1 MRVGDVPDDAVLPR
15 TEDVNEGFTVRG
27 EDPSGVFAGTNLE
40 GEISAV
46 MLRAAKERFWRRNL
60 QAGVKEEDEAMPSVE
75 DEAIPSI
82 EKGGAATSEG
92 ETDAMTDRDDETDES
107 RQTPRRKRR
116 AVSPTFTPVVSA
128 DDDRSYA
135 LLRPAARR
143 IMGRLDDTLTI
154 LHNQR
159 VAGLGN
165 MYESSASDGDE
176 TDAEGR
182 PSSVPKSPPLP
193 STPRPPRY
201 RGGRPKQLQV
211 PQDAESEQEMMIRLA
226 REGKRKMPTFSRD
239 GSESAKDQEAE
250 QEMKTRLAR
259 EGKRKMPTLSQN
271 SPEPVET
278 SRSRS
283 RSVSRGRRSISASS
297 RAGSAKSGSRG
308 SRGSSASY
316 EADRESRLAR
326 WGLRNWRDVMGA
338 AALAGFSPA
347 VIARATQRCATL
359 FGEEMTMHTWYPSA
373 ASEPGGMETMR
384 YVPGGLLASS
394 SDEDEADDELEQL
407 RVVSRQSSVMPAR
420 DSSPEP
426 ESETPAS
433 RRSRS
438 GTPAVRLCPHPGCPR
453 SVNPFTRKANF
464 ERHINTV
471 HGGSLR
477 PTPPGPRSRS
487 GTPAALLCPHPG
499 CPRSIDPFTRKLN
512 FERHINTVHGG
523 SLRPTAFSGPSTSP
537 GRRSRSG
544 TPGAAHFC
552 HYPNCPRAVEGFA
565 KRTNLARHLQA
576 VHGKRAAEFTD
587 DEGDSSDEMDG
598 GVHVDRFLKPI
609 KIRKGWRADDSQR
622 RLGRMNKKAR
632 AASEELD
639 SFWGNASPG

>member
-1 MRVGDVPDDAVLPR
+1 MRVEDVPDDAVLPR

-46 MLRAAKERFWRRNL
+46 MLRVTKERFCRRDL
-60 QAGVKEEDEAMPSVE
+60 QACVKDEDEAMPSVE
-75 DEAIPSI
+75 DEVIQSI

-92 ETDAMTDRDDETDES
+92 ETDATGARDDETDEP

-143 IMGRLDDTLTI
+143 IMGRLDDTLAI

-182 PSSVPKSPPLP
+182 PSPAPKSPSLP

-201 RGGRPKQLQV
+201 RGGRPKKVQV
-211 PQDAESEQEMMIRLA
+211 SRNGETEQEMKVRLA
-226 REGKRKMPTFSRD
+226 REGKRKLPTLSRD
-239 GSESAKDQEAE
+239 GSESAKDHEAE
-250 QEMKTRLAR
+250 QEKKLRLAR
-259 EGKRKMPTLSQN
+259 EGKKKMPTLSQDV
-271 SPEPVET
+271 PEPVET
-278 SRSRS
+278 NRSRS
-283 RSVSRGRRSISASS
+283 RSVSRGRRSMSAGSQASS
-297 RAGSAKSGSRG
+297 ARSGSRA
-308 SRGSSASY
+308 SRGSGVLY
-316 EADRESRLAR
+316 EIDRENRLAR

-359 FGEEMTMHTWYPSA
+359 FGEEMTMHTLYPSA
-373 ASEPGGMETMR
+373 ASEPAGMETMR

-394 SDEDEADDELEQL
+394 SDENEAEDELEQL
-407 RVVSRQSSVMPAR
+407 RVVSRRSSVMPGG

-438 GTPAVRLCPHPGCPR
+438 GTPA
-453 SVNPFTRKANF
+453 
-464 ERHINTV
+464 
-471 HGGSLR
+471 
-477 PTPPGPRSRS
+477 
-487 GTPAALLCPHPG
+487 ALLCPHPG
-499 CPRSIDPFTRKLN
+499 CPRSVDPFTRKSN

-523 SLRPTAFSGPSTSP
+523 SLRPTAFSAPSAPSTP

-565 KRTNLARHLQA
+565 KRTNLVRHLQA

-587 DEGDSSDEMDG
+587 DDGDSTDEMDG

-609 KIRKGWRADDSQR
+609 KIRKGWRGDDTQR
-622 RLGRMNKKAR
+622 RMGKVSKKAR

-639 SFWGNASPG
+639 SFWGKASPG

>member
-297 RAGSAKSGSRG
+297 RAGSAKSGSRR

-407 RVVSRQSSVMPAR
+407 RVVSRQSSVMPAP

-453 SVNPFTRKANF
+453 SVNPFTRKA
-464 ERHINTV
+464 
-471 HGGSLR
+471 
-477 PTPPGPRSRS
+477 
-487 GTPAALLCPHPG
+487 
-499 CPRSIDPFTRKLN
+499 N